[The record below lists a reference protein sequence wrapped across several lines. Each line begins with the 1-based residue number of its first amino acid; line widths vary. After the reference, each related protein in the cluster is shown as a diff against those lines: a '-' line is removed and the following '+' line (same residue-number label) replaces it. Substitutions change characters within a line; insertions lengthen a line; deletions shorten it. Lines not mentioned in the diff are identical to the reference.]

1 MKTGFG
7 LILVGLLLTLPLWAS
22 FAMESHGTAR
32 THACPVAPQTACPPS
47 AGVLETLLFH
57 AGHVRGLTLS
67 ILTLFVLFVFACAMF
82 ARREKRSL
90 FSATCRNGQSFSASE
105 PRSAPT
111 RKFTRWLSL
120 HEQSPSFA

>member
-67 ILTLFVLFVFACAMF
+67 ILTLFVLFALACAVRARNNAPALSLEAQRTGRFFF
-82 ARREKRSL
+82 ASTP
-90 FSATCRNGQSFSASE
+90 FSAA
-105 PRSAPT
+105 AW
-111 RKFTRWLSL
+111 KFTRWLSL